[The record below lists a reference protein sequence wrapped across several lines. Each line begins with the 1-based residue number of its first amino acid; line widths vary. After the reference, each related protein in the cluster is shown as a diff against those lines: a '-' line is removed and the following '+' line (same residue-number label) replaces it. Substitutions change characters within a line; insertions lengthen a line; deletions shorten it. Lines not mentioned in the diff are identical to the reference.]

1 MKNSEIK
8 KYVEDGWIQVL
19 FTMQVQGNNSNEVD
33 KVLRKQIDDIFKL
46 GKEIEARIS
55 KPELIEESKNWYSQY
70 SELEILLKDPDTIF
84 DILLDYMISSIEI
97 MKPKLITLKSKTHQD
112 RLNDLALKFRETE
125 KAVLYLSAK
134 TKILERELESTKKKK

>member
-8 KYVEDGWIQVL
+8 KHIEEGWIQTL
-19 FTMQVQGNNSNEVD
+19 FTMQVQGNDDKGVD
-33 KVLRKQIDDIFKL
+33 RTLRKQIDDIFKL

-55 KPELIEESKNWYSQY
+55 KADLVEESKNWYSQY
-70 SELEILLKDPDTIF
+70 AEVEILLKDPDTIF

-97 MKPKLITLKSKTHQD
+97 IAPNDLIIKSKTHQD

-125 KAVLYLSAK
+125 KAVLYLSARN
-134 TKILERELESTKKKK
+134 KILERKLESTKKK

>member
-8 KYVEDGWIQVL
+8 KYIEEGWIRTL
-19 FTMQVQGNNSNEVD
+19 FTMQVQGNDNKGVD
-33 KVLRKQIDDIFKL
+33 RTLRKQIDDVFKL

-55 KPELIEESKNWYSQY
+55 KADLVEESKNWYSQY
-70 SELEILLKDPDTIF
+70 AEVEILLKDPDTIF

-97 MKPKLITLKSKTHQD
+97 IAPKDLTIKSKTHQD

-125 KAVLYLSAK
+125 KAVLYLSARN
-134 TKILERELESTKKKK
+134 KILERELESTKKK

>member
-8 KYVEDGWIQVL
+8 KYIEDGWIRIL
-19 FTMQVQGNNSNEVD
+19 ITMQVQGNDSKGVD
-33 KVLRKQIDDIFKL
+33 RTLRKQIDDVFKL

-55 KPELIEESKNWYSQY
+55 KTDLVDESKNWHSQY
-70 SELEILLKDPDTIF
+70 AEVEILLKDPDTIF

-97 MKPKLITLKSKTHQD
+97 IAPKELIIKSKTHQD

-125 KAVLYLSAK
+125 KTVLYLSAK
-134 TKILERELESTKKKK
+134 NKILERELESTKKK

>member
-8 KYVEDGWIQVL
+8 KHIEEGWIQTL
-19 FTMQVQGNNSNEVD
+19 FTMQVQGNDNKGVD
-33 KVLRKQIDDIFKL
+33 RTLRKQIDDVFKL

-55 KPELIEESKNWYSQY
+55 KADLVEESKNWYSQY
-70 SELEILLKDPDTIF
+70 AEVEILLKDPDTIF

-97 MKPKLITLKSKTHQD
+97 IAPKDLIIKSKTHQD

-125 KAVLYLSAK
+125 KAVLYLSARN
-134 TKILERELESTKKKK
+134 KILERELESTKKK

>member
-8 KYVEDGWIQVL
+8 KHIGEGWIQTL
-19 FTMQVQGNNSNEVD
+19 FTMQVQGNDNKGVD
-33 KVLRKQIDDIFKL
+33 RTLRKQIDDIFKL

-55 KPELIEESKNWYSQY
+55 KTELVEESKNWYSQY
-70 SELEILLKDPDTIF
+70 AEVEILLKDPDIIF

-97 MKPKLITLKSKTHQD
+97 IAPKDLTIKSKTHQD

-125 KAVLYLSAK
+125 KAVLYLSARN
-134 TKILERELESTKKKK
+134 KILERELESTKKK

>member
-8 KYVEDGWIQVL
+8 KHIEEGWIQTL
-19 FTMQVQGNNSNEVD
+19 FTMQVQGNDNKGVD
-33 KVLRKQIDDIFKL
+33 KTLRKQIDDIFKL

-55 KPELIEESKNWYSQY
+55 KADLVEESKNWYSQY
-70 SELEILLKDPDTIF
+70 AEVEILLKDPDTIF

-97 MKPKLITLKSKTHQD
+97 IAPKELTIKSKTHQD

-125 KAVLYLSAK
+125 KSVLYLAARN
-134 TKILERELESTKKKK
+134 KILERELESTKKK

>member
-8 KYVEDGWIQVL
+8 KHIEEGWIQTL
-19 FTMQVQGNNSNEVD
+19 FTMQVQGNDDKGVD
-33 KVLRKQIDDIFKL
+33 RTLRKQIDDIFKL

-55 KPELIEESKNWYSQY
+55 KADLVEESKNWYSQY
-70 SELEILLKDPDTIF
+70 AEVEILLKDPDTIF

-97 MKPKLITLKSKTHQD
+97 IAPKDLIIKSKTHQD

-125 KAVLYLSAK
+125 KAVLYLSARN
-134 TKILERELESTKKKK
+134 KILERKLESTKKK

>member
-1 MKNSEIK
+1 MINSEIK

-19 FTMQVQGNNSNEVD
+19 FTMQVQGNNSKEVD

-46 GKEIEARIS
+46 GKEVEARIS
-55 KPELIEESKNWYSQY
+55 TPELIEDSKNWYSQY

-97 MKPKLITLKSKTHQD
+97 MKPKQITLKSKTHQD

-125 KAVLYLSAK
+125 KAVLYLSAR
-134 TKILERELESTKKKK
+134 TKILERELESIKKKK

>member
-8 KYVEDGWIQVL
+8 KHIEEGWIQAL
-19 FTMQVQGNNSNEVD
+19 FTMQVQGNDDKGVD
-33 KVLRKQIDDIFKL
+33 RTLRKQIDDIFKL

-55 KPELIEESKNWYSQY
+55 KADLVEESKNWYSQY
-70 SELEILLKDPDTIF
+70 AEVEILLKDPDTIF

-97 MKPKLITLKSKTHQD
+97 IAPKDLIIKSKTHQD

-125 KAVLYLSAK
+125 KAVLYLSARN
-134 TKILERELESTKKKK
+134 KILERKLESTKKK

>member
-8 KYVEDGWIQVL
+8 KHIEEGWIQTL
-19 FTMQVQGNNSNEVD
+19 FTMQVQGNDDKGVD
-33 KVLRKQIDDIFKL
+33 RTLRKQIDDIFKL

-55 KPELIEESKNWYSQY
+55 KADLVEESKNWYSQY
-70 SELEILLKDPDTIF
+70 AELEILLKDPDTIF

-97 MKPKLITLKSKTHQD
+97 IKPKELILKSKTHQD

-125 KAVLYLSAK
+125 KAVLFLSAK
-134 TKILERELESTKKKK
+134 TKILERKLESVKKK

>member
-8 KYVEDGWIQVL
+8 KHIEEGWIRTL
-19 FTMQVQGNNSNEVD
+19 FTMQVQGNDNKGVD
-33 KVLRKQIDDIFKL
+33 RTLRKQIDDVFKL

-55 KPELIEESKNWYSQY
+55 KADLVEESKNWYSQY
-70 SELEILLKDPDTIF
+70 AEVEILLKDPDTIF

-97 MKPKLITLKSKTHQD
+97 IAPKDLIIKSKTHQD

-125 KAVLYLSAK
+125 KAVLYLSARN
-134 TKILERELESTKKKK
+134 KILERKLESTKKK

>member
-8 KYVEDGWIQVL
+8 KHIEEGWIQTL
-19 FTMQVQGNNSNEVD
+19 FTMQVQGNDNKGVD
-33 KVLRKQIDDIFKL
+33 QTLRKQIDDIFKL

-55 KPELIEESKNWYSQY
+55 KADLVEESKNWYSQY
-70 SELEILLKDPDTIF
+70 AEVEILLKDPDTIF

-97 MKPKLITLKSKTHQD
+97 IAPKELTIKSKTHQD

-125 KAVLYLSAK
+125 KTVLYLAARN
-134 TKILERELESTKKKK
+134 KILERKSKSTNKK

>member
-8 KYVEDGWIQVL
+8 KYIEDGWIRILV
-19 FTMQVQGNNSNEVD
+19 TMQVQGNDNKGVD
-33 KVLRKQIDDIFKL
+33 RTLRKQIDDVFKL

-55 KPELIEESKNWYSQY
+55 KTDLVEESKHWYSQY
-70 SELEILLKDPDTIF
+70 AEVEILLKDPDTIF

-97 MKPKLITLKSKTHQD
+97 IAPKELTIKSKTHQD

-134 TKILERELESTKKKK
+134 NKILERELESTKKK

>member
-8 KYVEDGWIQVL
+8 KHIEEGWIRTL
-19 FTMQVQGNNSNEVD
+19 FTMQVQGNDNKGVD
-33 KVLRKQIDDIFKL
+33 RTLRKQIDDVFKL

-55 KPELIEESKNWYSQY
+55 KADLVEESKNWYSQY
-70 SELEILLKDPDTIF
+70 AEVEILLKDPDTIF

-97 MKPKLITLKSKTHQD
+97 IAPKDLTIKSKTHQD

-125 KAVLYLSAK
+125 KAVLYLSARN
-134 TKILERELESTKKKK
+134 KILERELESTKKK

>member
-8 KYVEDGWIQVL
+8 KYIEDGWIRVL
-19 FTMQVQGNNSNEVD
+19 FTMQVQGNNDKEVN
-33 KVLRKQIDDIFKL
+33 KVLRKQIEDIFKL

-70 SELEILLKDPDTIF
+70 SELEILLEDPDTIF

-97 MKPKLITLKSKTHQD
+97 VSPKEITLKSKTHQD

-125 KAVLYLSAK
+125 KAVLYLSAR
-134 TKILERELESTKKKK
+134 TKILERELKSEDKNK